1 MAFARSLGWQSAS
14 LASVFAED
22 ATHSQAV
29 MMSGGRLS
37 TLRGM
42 EPGAKRRRFATPSH
56 IDTISACNV
65 LIQLKKCNHPDAH
78 WESPEQLPSVQQLL
92 KQGRP
97 DASRSALDS
106 SLHGPAQSASSSFVP
121 HTGALQ
127 PMHATVELVHSQAS
141 LHQTNQVEWH
151 VPSQPSV
158 VKASQVHIQ
167 FGASD
172 PLYLA
177 LCSSPSTPSTSPS
190 TPSSHL
196 AQADQPTRKASAAR
210 VVIKKVAATR
220 SALWESV
227 GAVQVAGGGKK
238 GGGGEGGGTVA
249 SSNAS
254 VEDASAYNKYCH
266 FCQHVKVKSA
276 SSMIACEN
284 RGCNRRFCQHCL
296 STHVADPVYT
306 PPTPHTTQ
314 PSLCSSPLAPPRAAS
329 FLHPSLRALIPI
341 SEKSYSK

>member
-1 MAFARSLGWQSAS
+1 
-14 LASVFAED
+14 
-22 ATHSQAV
+22 
-29 MMSGGRLS
+29 
-37 TLRGM
+37 M

-65 LIQLKKCNHPDAH
+65 LIELKKCNHPDAH
-78 WESPEQLPSVQQLL
+78 WDSPEQLPTVQQLL
-92 KQGRP
+92 EQGRP

-106 SLHGPAQSASSSFVP
+106 SPHGPAQSASSSFVP

-141 LHQTNQVEWH
+141 LPQTNQVEWH

-158 VKASQVHIQ
+158 VEASQVHIQ

-177 LCSSPSTPSTSPS
+177 LCSSPSTPPTSPS

-196 AQADQPTRKASAAR
+196 SQTHKQKLKTSAAR

-238 GGGGEGGGTVA
+238 GGGGEGGGAVA
-249 SSNAS
+249 SGNAS

-266 FCQHVKVKSA
+266 FCQHVKVKST

-284 RGCNRRFCQHCL
+284 RGCNRRFSQHCL
-296 STHVADPVYT
+296 SIHVADSVYI
-306 PPTPHTTQ
+306 PPPQPTQ
-314 PSLCSSPLAPPRAAS
+314 PTLLSVLPP
-329 FLHPSLRALIPI
+329 LHPHVLPPSCIPL
-341 SEKSYSK
+341 SVP